1 MKYIKG
7 TSGNPNG
14 RPVGS
19 VNKVNALKKELQLL
33 LGDVLSEELSSEVI
47 RNTLRNSSPSARLRF
62 IEGCLKYMIPTMT
75 LDAELDELMQELQ
88 NIKDAKV
95 KETNYN

>member
-1 MKYIKG
+1 MKYLKG

-33 LGDVLSEELSSEVI
+33 LGDVLSEELSGEVI
-47 RNTLRNSSPSARLRF
+47 RNTLRNSSPSSRLRF